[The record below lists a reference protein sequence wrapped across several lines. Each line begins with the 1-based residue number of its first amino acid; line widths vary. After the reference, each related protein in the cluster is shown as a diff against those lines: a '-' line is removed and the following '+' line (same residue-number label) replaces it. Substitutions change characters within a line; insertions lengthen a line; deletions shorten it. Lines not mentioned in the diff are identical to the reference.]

1 MIEMKTRWT
10 DEVDLDCPLPE
21 YPRPQLVRSEWQNLN
36 GRFEYA
42 ITGLDEAFPENY
54 DGEIIVPFAPECY
67 LSGVNKTIE
76 PDNFLWYRKK
86 FILKNS
92 FAGKKCI
99 INFGAVDWKC
109 KVYINKNL
117 VAEHTGGYVPFSAD
131 ISDAIIDGENELIVR
146 VYDPTDANWQDR
158 GKQVRESK
166 GFWYTATSGIWQTV
180 WLEPV
185 EEVYV
190 KSLKITPDIDNG
202 IVKLTTN
209 FNGEATIKAIV
220 KEGDRI
226 VFAGEIDRSEAM
238 IKIPNPRLWSPEDPF
253 LYDIALALCSA
264 DGTILDAVTSYFG
277 MRKFSI
283 GYDDKRIP
291 RLCLNNKPYF
301 QNGLLDQGYW
311 SDGGLTAPCDEA
323 LIFDIKAMKDL
334 GFNMLRKHIKVEPQ
348 RWYYH
353 CDRLGMI
360 VWQDMVCG
368 AEKIDNFVVG
378 FLPNI
383 GIRKAKDSNYALF
396 KVAPEECRRE
406 HEKAMYETIDNLYN
420 FPSIGCWVPFNEAWG
435 QFDAKRIGEQVK
447 AYDPSRIVDHASGWH
462 DQGGP
467 EINSMHRYILP
478 VTMRKNDGRPF
489 ALTEFGG
496 YSRKIENHMWNAKKS
511 FGYIMFKDKTS
522 LTKAYKRLF
531 ERQIIPKI
539 SKGLCATVYT
549 QVSDVE
555 FEVNGIF
562 TYDRELIKIDENTI
576 KSINEKMKY

>member
-1 MIEMKTRWT
+1 MIELKTRWT
-10 DEVDLDCPLPE
+10 DSVNPDCPLPE
-21 YPRPQLVRSEWQNLN
+21 YPRPQLVRKDWQNLN
-36 GRFEYA
+36 GKFEYA
-42 ITGLDEAFPENY
+42 ITGMSEKIPEKF

-67 LSGVNKTIE
+67 LSGVGRTVTEN
-76 PDNFLWYRKK
+76 DYLWYRKK
-86 FILKNS
+86 FVLDGCFNGKNVIL
-92 FAGKKCI
+92 
-99 INFGAVDWKC
+99 NFGAVDWKC
-109 KVYINKNL
+109 VVYVNGKV
-117 VAEHTGGYVPFSAD
+117 VTEHQGGYVPFSVD
-131 ISDAIIDGENELIVR
+131 ITDVVTDGENELVLR
-146 VYDPTDANWQDR
+146 VYDPTDAYWQDR

-185 EEVYV
+185 SDTFV
-190 KSLKITPDIDNG
+190 KKIKITPDIDNSS
-202 IVKLTTN
+202 VKISTDYD
-209 FNGEATIKAIV
+209 GEATLKAIV
-220 KEGDRI
+220 KDGDTI
-226 VFAGEIDRSEAM
+226 IFAGEIDRNDAVIN
-238 IKIPNPRLWSPEDPF
+238 IKEQKLWSPENPF
-253 LYDIALALCSA
+253 LYDIALALC
-264 DGTILDAVTSYFG
+264 DENGNILDAVTSYFG
-277 MRKFSI
+277 MRKFSV

-323 LIFDIKAMKDL
+323 MIYDIQKMKEL
-334 GFNMLRKHIKVEPQ
+334 GFNMLRKHIKIEPH

-383 GIRKAKDSNYALF
+383 GIRKAKDSNYNLF
-396 KVAPEECRRE
+396 RVAPEECRVE
-406 HEKAMYETIDNLYN
+406 HEKVMYETIDNLYN
-420 FPSIGCWVPFNEAWG
+420 FTSIGCWVPFNEAWG
-435 QFDAKRIGEQVK
+435 QFDAKRIGTEVK
-447 AYDPSRIVDHASGWH
+447 AYDPSRVVDHASGWH

-496 YSRKIENHMWNAKKS
+496 YSRKIENHMWNDKKS
-511 FGYIMFKDKTS
+511 FGYIMFKDKAS
-522 LTKAYKRLF
+522 LTKAYKNLF
-531 ERQIIPKI
+531 EKQIIPKI
-539 SKGLCATVYT
+539 SKGLSATVYT

-555 FEVNGIF
+555 FEVNGIL
-562 TYDRELIKIDENTI
+562 TYDRELVKIDEHTI
-576 KSINEKMKY
+576 KQINSKMKY

>member
-10 DEVDLDCPLPE
+10 DEVDLDCPLSE

-264 DGTILDAVTSYFG
+264 DGTILDAITSYFG

>member
-10 DEVDLDCPLPE
+10 DEVDLDCPLSE

-42 ITGLDEAFPENY
+42 VTGLNEAFPENY

-209 FNGEATIKAIV
+209 FDGEATIKAIV

-226 VFAGEIDRSEAM
+226 VFAGEIDKSEAM

-253 LYDIALALCSA
+253 LYDIALALCGA
-264 DGTILDAVTSYFG
+264 DGTILDAITSYFG

>member
-522 LTKAYKRLF
+522 LTKAYERLF